1 MHNPPKC
8 TRYVP
13 CYKWEEGRKEEG
25 KKVGKKKRHLAKCF
39 LYFYHPPHLPT
50 YVIILQIILYTRK
63 LKLRVIELLAQCH
76 TDCKK

>member
-1 MHNPPKC
+1 MLQMGGRKKGG
-8 TRYVP
+8 R
-13 CYKWEEGRKEEG
+13 EEGGEKEEN
-25 KKVGKKKRHLAKCF
+25 LAKCF